1 MYPKHATNFQTDAQT
16 FPMAKNGP
24 VKESPKSQGKITDF
38 WKAKT
43 PNKSAVEDQD
53 QPLKKSPKKT
63 AKTMTEKSS
72 PEKMPGKK
80 AGSPGDKRLEKL
92 GQKEPVKSKI
102 PKMDDGTSKFSVGSV
117 RAVLNRAKYVLIL
130 FSSD

>member
-1 MYPKHATNFQTDAQT
+1 
-16 FPMAKNGP
+16 MAKNGA

-43 PNKSAVEDQD
+43 PNKSAVEDPD
-53 QPLKKSPKKT
+53 QPLKQSPKKT
-63 AKTMTEKSS
+63 VKTVAEKS
-72 PEKMPGKK
+72 PGKMPGKK
-80 AGSPGDKRLEKL
+80 AGSPGGKRLEKL

-117 RAVLNRAKYVLIL
+117 RSVLNRAKYGSIA
-130 FSSD
+130 FSID